1 MGAILMPFMAV
12 IYSLLRPCM
21 PPVLT
26 SVIFPNCK
34 SWDDDAGTS
43 FSARLF
49 GSIMMGCVAF
59 PLLTTVIFSIAVVM
73 VYPTVVKLVL
83 IQTMMRDLNRQTEN
97 TLLMSTYR
105 ILQILTD
112 MHNSVLRQPITA
124 TLVGAITICQTF
136 ALYILITAT
145 SIVPG
150 VVVFFF
156 FMIALEM
163 FIIIMG
169 AFKILA
175 NPFLRSVELLYYME
189 RKSGSKWG
197 KRFVR
202 SCPPSKVTLG
212 DGKFFDR
219 ATSLVIWRTSVDYL
233 ITFLLT

>member
-1 MGAILMPFMAV
+1 
-12 IYSLLRPCM
+12 
-21 PPVLT
+21 
-26 SVIFPNCK
+26 
-34 SWDDDAGTS
+34 
-43 FSARLF
+43 
-49 GSIMMGCVAF
+49 
-59 PLLTTVIFSIAVVM
+59 
-73 VYPTVVKLVL
+73 
-83 IQTMMRDLNRQTEN
+83 
-97 TLLMSTYR
+97 MSTYR